1 MNTLEKQFCDSSCGS
16 SSQLAKSVTGSAYI
30 NMEAKP
36 ILIPS
41 KRKRVEIE
49 KPDTVQNSTTEDIKR
64 MISVEEKQA
73 MQGIERKIQEESD
86 RRALDDSQD
95 VLAHFGNFTE
105 QPYHLIESYFRGQ
118 HLERLVRHQIESYN
132 HFVNYQIQRTIQMFN
147 SVTIHSENDFVEERG
162 KYFLEVLVSFEN
174 FKLYPPQIH
183 ENNGATKLMLPQEA
197 KLRNFTYASTMTVD
211 INIKFVVR
219 NGENLENAQT
229 FYKSL
234 PKIHIGKMPI
244 MLKSS
249 ICVLNQYKHVE
260 NVHTGECKFD
270 AGGYFIINGS
280 EKTVLGQE
288 RAAENR
294 VYCFN
299 VGKNSTKYSW
309 SAEIKSVPDFK
320 CISPK
325 QINLYLSSKNNGF
338 GCPIYV
344 QLPRLK
350 QPIALFVLF
359 RALGI
364 ISDQEI
370 CQKILLNL
378 SGSKEKEVLQGLQ
391 ASIIDAN
398 GYLTQEECIRHITT
412 QEWLIIYKDCAR
424 RLLEI

>member
-1 MNTLEKQFCDSSCGS
+1 MNPSHIINRKQIKQMTS
-16 SSQLAKSVTGSAYI
+16 SSDNFDVHNDQYI
-30 NMEAKP
+30 ETP
-36 ILIPS
+36 WSI
-41 KRKRVEIE
+41 
-49 KPDTVQNSTTEDIKR
+49 
-64 MISVEEKQA
+64 
-73 MQGIERKIQEESD
+73 
-86 RRALDDSQD
+86 
-95 VLAHFGNFTE
+95 
-105 QPYHLIESYFRGQ
+105 IESYFKGQ
-118 HLERLVRHQIESYN
+118 HLERLVRHQLESYN
-132 HFVNYQIQRTIQMFN
+132 NFVGYQIIKTIEMFN
-147 SVTIHSENDFVEERG
+147 PVHIASEQDFDVKSG
-162 KYFLEVLVSFEN
+162 KYALEIFVTFEN
-174 FKLYPPQIH
+174 FHMYRPQIH
-183 ENNGATKLMLPQEA
+183 ENNGATSLMFPQVA
-197 KLRNFTYASTMTVD
+197 RLRNFTYSSAMTVD

-325 QINLYLSSKNNGF
+325 QINLYL
-338 GCPIYV
+338 CAVAAIE
-344 QLPRLK
+344 
-350 QPIALFVLF
+350 A
-359 RALGI
+359 A
-364 ISDQEI
+364 
-370 CQKILLNL
+370 
-378 SGSKEKEVLQGLQ
+378 
-391 ASIIDAN
+391 
-398 GYLTQEECIRHITT
+398 
-412 QEWLIIYKDCAR
+412 DCTR
-424 RLLEI
+424 RLVSRTWNHFRPGDLRENSAEFVWIQRKGGVTRATGIHN